1 MLMNCIVENLSTII
15 VGVLVLALLTVI
27 VRGTLKSRKAGGACA
42 NCAGCARA
50 NSCGEANI

>member
-1 MLMNCIVENLSTII
+1 MNCIVENLSTII
-15 VGVLVLALLTVI
+15 VGVLMLALLTVI

-50 NSCGEANI
+50 NSCGNVKV

>member
-15 VGVLVLALLTVI
+15 VGVLMLALLTVI

-50 NSCGEANI
+50 NSFGNVKV

>member
-1 MLMNCIVENLSTII
+1 MNCIVENLSTII